1 MFENK
6 NYEIMLGDCI
16 ESLKK
21 LDDNSIDMV
30 ATDPPYFFLGMDEG
44 WDEAEMKVAR
54 EEFLNKNQE
63 KWNKFG
69 NFYLEG
75 FLGNKKGG
83 GTYGSAKTIKFQEF
97 MKNVSDEIF
106 RVLKPGS
113 FYFAFSQPRMVHRA
127 MLGIEDAGFYLR
139 ELMIWYHPNGSPF
152 RAGSLA
158 RAVEKSDR
166 DEETKKDMIN
176 KMGNLKTPMPAVLYE
191 PIVFAQKPPEGSLME
206 NYAKWGVGLMELNRD
221 AGGQLP
227 SNVFYFSKPL
237 GEHRKEKYNIH
248 PTVKPIELME
258 YLINTFSKKGD
269 IILDPFLGSGTTVVA
284 ALNRGRKGIGME
296 LNEEYIAIAERRIK
310 ESLQITRLF

>member
-1 MFENK
+1 MLENK
-6 NYEIMLGDCI
+6 DYEIYLGDCLENI
-16 ESLKK
+16 KK

-44 WDEAEMKVAR
+44 WDEGEYAKAR
-54 EEFLNKNQE
+54 EVFMQKNQK
-63 KWNKFG
+63 KWNEFG

-83 GTYGSAKTIKFQEF
+83 STYGAEKTIKFQKF
-97 MKNVSDEIF
+97 IYDISVEIF

-127 MLGIEDAGFYLR
+127 MLGIEEAGFNLR

-152 RAGSLA
+152 RAGSLHE
-158 RAVEKSDR
+158 AVRKSNRDDKEK
-166 DEETKKDMIN
+166 EELIK

-191 PIVFAQKPPEGSLME
+191 PIVFAQKPPEGSLMD
-206 NYAKWGVGLMELNRD
+206 NYMKWGVGLMELNRD

-227 SNVFYFSKPL
+227 SNVMYFAKPL
-237 GEHRKEKYNIH
+237 GEHVKEKYNNH

-258 YLINTFSKKGD
+258 YLINTFSKRGD
-269 IILDPFLGSGTTVVA
+269 IILDPFLGSGTTLVA
-284 ALNRGRKGIGME
+284 ALNRGRRGIGME

-310 ESLQITRLF
+310 ESKQVTRLF